1 MTTREAINYLLDPL
15 SLPESMDIK
24 DKLRWHEDAVNMAI
38 EALKAQD
45 AKPDEKANQE
55 HGDSAEFG
63 LKTGETCADAISRQ
77 DAIDALNEY
86 FARIGKLKRRG
97 LTKGEKA
104 ISLDTVGI
112 IKTLPSAQQEQ
123 SSDIQDILDYLDTV
137 LHPLISPEHWNVYSE
152 LHDMISMLQSAQQE
166 PQWIPVSERLPDN
179 DESVL
184 ISNSHGV
191 TKAWWNGRFWTSI
204 AIKKYK
210 TVTAWMPLPEA
221 YKGDK

>member
-1 MTTREAINYLLDPL
+1 MTNQEAINYLLDPL

-55 HGDSAEFG
+55 HGGSAEFG
-63 LKTGETCADAISRQ
+63 SKTGETCADAISRQ

-112 IKTLPSAQQEQ
+112 IKTLPSAQPETCEGCKHMGKWENEVE
-123 SSDIQDILDYLDTV
+123 YGY
-137 LHPLISPEHWNVYSE
+137 PSPCTCCKRRVE
-152 LHDMISMLQSAQQE
+152 
-166 PQWIPVSERLPDN
+166 DN
-179 DESVL
+179 YE
-184 ISNSHGV
+184 
-191 TKAWWNGRFWTSI
+191 
-204 AIKKYK
+204 
-210 TVTAWMPLPEA
+210 
-221 YKGDK
+221 